1 MATRLP
7 APDPKRDRA
16 KTSSKTRLPAPGY
29 VPKKE
34 EGKSVGGF
42 ARNLV
47 SGTKD
52 MVLGIPTGVAATV
65 QALKHDYA
73 DAAESGDLS
82 FDETKGIAKA
92 IGQTYADTYGPALKG
107 DFGKTW
113 DAVYADPSGPLSDV
127 ITIFSGGSAGAAKLG
142 LTPGKAGTK
151 ISVVSRTGKAAE
163 KIAAGSE
170 IRAIGQKATNAAL
183 TALPKGL
190 EKAGAKSLATRAD
203 AVNDW
208 RVGRIQGADLRH
220 GAKTLEQRNLPFL
233 KTLSKVKNQDQ
244 RVATW
249 AIANLPLRKDF
260 DSYIARLKKVDTD
273 QARAT
278 VAILERPTVQKAFD
292 SPTARMLK
300 VIEEARKLGDDQVKA
315 LGIDP
320 ATALGRQYMHTQ
332 LVRGGRFI
340 SDDDAKKYAEIQAKI
355 PDQPQVAATFS
366 SQQKLPTESGVYGAP
381 KPDDL
386 RAEIAAAGR
395 PEPVYLPD
403 LSAAKGEDTLS
414 LARGGGKAEPA
425 KIGAQR
431 QNKGVLFMSGQLIM
445 DPAVLNTTWLKAVKY
460 RHYQDI
466 HDEMIANARTLPK
479 GETLPKGWEYIR
491 EKRSDKVRAI
501 DQQKPDFE
509 EWAKA
514 HLNDDAEFMLKDN
527 PFTTRH
533 TADDIARDGD
543 SYLIVPSAYSR
554 AIRGEFVQ
562 ASRFVRFMNAKPLRV
577 WRALVLGM
585 RPAWLVNNI
594 LGNTFMYVMGS
605 NDIRAITSLGD
616 AIKRMAPKHQWDEF
630 DELLKNHFPVS
641 ESGTFVGTQFPTF
654 RPGNKITRAANAVA
668 SFLPKIDRSWDQALR
683 RAMVRTE
690 IKRNPQIIARA
701 KAMKGENA
709 SLWKAAADE
718 FADDPTLVRKI
729 EAQVHDS
736 LGNFENLT
744 PFERTTLRSVIPFWA
759 WYRAI
764 TAVTL
769 KLPFDS
775 PVRVN
780 LLGRL
785 GQVGAETYM
794 EQMGLDKDEVPDSMR
809 GFILMGVDPDGRL
822 RGIGTAAANPYGTT
836 IDIGQFVAA
845 LSLGAPGDA
854 AKHLVAMNPWYE
866 GFVEN
871 IVGKDVQTGRP
882 IPERGGGAFAG
893 TVIGVGDSLPQWRLI
908 QALRGELYQ
917 SPDTYTDRDKVDE
930 ALRFGGLPYQR
941 ISPSRAKELGP
952 G

>member
-16 KTSSKTRLPAPGY
+16 KSSTRTRLPAPGY
-29 VPKKE
+29 TPKKE

-42 ARNLV
+42 VGNLA

-52 MVLGIPTGVAATV
+52 MIVGLGPGLYMAGKATA
-65 QALKHDYA
+65 QDLT
-73 DAAESGDLS
+73 DAVVKNDWDFERTREVGGAVVD
-82 FDETKGIAKA
+82 
-92 IGQTYADTYGPALKG
+92 QYVDTYGPAFKG

-113 DAVYADPSGPLSDV
+113 DKIYADPSGPLTDV
-127 ITIFSGGSAGAAKLG
+127 ITIFSGGAAGAAKAG
-142 LTPGKAGTK
+142 IVPAKAGTK
-151 ISVVSRTGKAAE
+151 ISVVSRTGKAGE

-170 IRAIGQKATNAAL
+170 IRAIGQKATNSAL

-190 EKAGAKSLATRAD
+190 EKVGAKGLATRAD

-208 RVGRIQGADLRH
+208 RVGRIQGGDLRYS
-220 GAKTLEQRNLPFL
+220 AKTLEQRNLPFL
-233 KTLSKVKNQDQ
+233 KTLSKVTNKDQ

-260 DSYIARLKKVDTD
+260 DAYITRLKKVDTD

-278 VAILERPTVQKAFD
+278 VEILERPAVQKAFD
-292 SPTARMLK
+292 APTPKMLQ
-300 VIEEARKLGDDQVKA
+300 VIEEARKLGDEQVKA

-340 SDDDAKKYAEIQAKI
+340 TDEDAKKYAAIEARM
-355 PDQPQVAATFS
+355 PDQPQVSAQFPS
-366 SQQKLPTESGVYGAP
+366 QKLPTEPGVYGAP
-381 KPDDL
+381 KAAEL
-386 RAEIAAAGR
+386 RAEIASAGR

-403 LSAAKGEDTLS
+403 LSSVKGEDALS

-431 QNKGVLFMSGQLIM
+431 QNKGVLFLSGQLIM
-445 DPAVLNTTWLKAVKY
+445 DPAVLNRTWLKAVKY

-491 EKRSDKVRAI
+491 EKRSDKIRAV

-533 TADDIARDGD
+533 AADDIARDGD

-554 AIRGEFVQ
+554 AIRGEFTQ

-594 LGNTFMYVMGS
+594 VGNTLMYVMGS

-616 AIKRMAPKHQWDEF
+616 AIKRMAPKHQWDQF
-630 DELLKNHFPVS
+630 DEILKNNFPVS

-654 RPGNKITRAANAVA
+654 RPGNKLTRAANAVA
-668 SFLPKIDRSWDQALR
+668 SFLPKIDRAWDQALR
-683 RAMVRTE
+683 RAMIRTE
-690 IKRNPQIIARA
+690 IKRNPQILARA
-701 KAMKGENA
+701 KAMKGEND
-709 SLWKAAADE
+709 SLWKAAAEE

-744 PFERTTLRSVIPFWA
+744 PFERTTVRSVIPFWA

-785 GQVGAETYM
+785 GQVGVETYM
-794 EQMGLDKDEVPDSMR
+794 EKMGLNKDEVPDSMR
-809 GFILMGVDPDGRL
+809 GFILFGIDPDGRL
-822 RGIGTAAANPYGTT
+822 RGLSTAATNPYGTT
-836 IDIGQFVAA
+836 IDVSQFVAA

-866 GFVEN
+866 GLIEN

-908 QALRGELYQ
+908 QALRGELYT

-941 ISPSRAKELGP
+941 ISPSRAKEIGP